1 MTSQPTSHEQVILM
15 RLRFKDD
22 SLAQYGRIIFRNVS
36 SLNLL
41 VHDVIRIY
49 YENCCPR
56 ENQKYFYVYWIDI
69 KVLYLWWNITQE
81 LRLYQFD
88 FHYFAWFGLQGHNMC
103 LYMCVCIYVCM
114 YIYLYIYFVHMYICI
129 L

>member
-1 MTSQPTSHEQVILM
+1 MTSQATSHEQVILM
-15 RLRFKDD
+15 RLRFKDA

-49 YENCCPR
+49 YENCCAR

-69 KVLYLWWNITQE
+69 EVLCCY
-81 LRLYQFD
+81 
-88 FHYFAWFGLQGHNMC
+88 G
-103 LYMCVCIYVCM
+103 
-114 YIYLYIYFVHMYICI
+114 
-129 L
+129 